1 MYRVLLV
8 EDDSQIRQVIG
19 DYFGRRD
26 QIALDFA
33 EDGNIGLSKFLN
45 GSYDLIV
52 LDIMMPGIDGFE
64 LCKLIRK
71 KTDIPVVFLTG
82 KVREQDALYGYEIGA
97 DDYIVK
103 PFSIAVLYSKL
114 LAMLERTTTEH
125 ESRKIIESGK
135 IAVDPVK
142 FEVTVSGEIVDLPR
156 ISFFQFLNR
165 AGAVHPVIQ
174 KHHRV
179 TDGQHSEGNLH
190 ILIVFKALGRE
201 DSRVHHR
208 ESGHIQQGF
217 RASKLGLV
225 LFIAGNL
232 PADEYPLVRAV
243 RLKQTVNH

>member
-26 QIALDFA
+26 KIALDFA

-52 LDIMMPGIDGFE
+52 LDIMMPGLDGFE

-71 KTDIPVVFLTG
+71 KSDIPIVFLTG
-82 KVREQDALYGYEIGA
+82 KVREEDALYGYEIGA

-135 IAVDPVK
+135 IALDPVK
-142 FEVTVSGEIVDLPR
+142 FEVTVSGEIVDLPPKE
-156 ISFFQFLNR
+156 FQILKYMMQHPGCAITRKLLLAVAWGDDMYITERVIDNR
-165 AGAVHPVIQ
+165 V
-174 KHHRV
+174 K
-179 TDGQHSEGNLH
+179 NLRH
-190 ILIVFKALGRE
+190 
-201 DSRVHHR
+201 
-208 ESGHIQQGF
+208 
-217 RASKLGLV
+217 KLGKEGARIKTLIGV
-225 LFIAGNL
+225 GYRF
-232 PADEYPLVRAV
+232 D
-243 RLKQTVNH
+243 

>member
-52 LDIMMPGIDGFE
+52 LDIMMPGLDGFE
-64 LCKLIRK
+64 LCKIIRK
-71 KTDIPVVFLTG
+71 KSEVPIVFLTG
-82 KVREQDALYGYEIGA
+82 KVREEDALYGYEIGA

-142 FEVTVSGEIVDLPR
+142 FEVTVSGEIVDLPPKEYQILKCMMQHPGCAITR
-156 ISFFQFLNR
+156 KLLLAVAWGDDMYITERVIDNR
-165 AGAVHPVIQ
+165 V
-174 KHHRV
+174 K
-179 TDGQHSEGNLH
+179 NLRH
-190 ILIVFKALGRE
+190 
-201 DSRVHHR
+201 
-208 ESGHIQQGF
+208 
-217 RASKLGLV
+217 KLGKEGARIKTLIGV
-225 LFIAGNL
+225 GYRF
-232 PADEYPLVRAV
+232 D
-243 RLKQTVNH
+243 